1 MDFLQ
6 SFADALDLSST
17 EELLIRGI
25 AAVAILAAGL
35 WLAKIPVIRLV
46 KRLGKHDSG
55 EEESITLYRNIA
67 HLLILVV
74 AISLALHTLGV
85 DLTHVFTTGGL
96 LALAAAFA
104 LKTVADNFAAGLIV
118 RMEDSI
124 KRGDVLS
131 LRNGEVVV
139 VEKIG
144 PRATVVR
151 SKLEACL
158 IVPNSLLVQDF
169 VPNLTY
175 HDSLC
180 RIHATVGVA
189 YSSDLDQVRTVL
201 EEACAGVD
209 WLPKHTAP
217 KILLDEFGDSSIN
230 YKILMWTDDPWN
242 RDRYRSDLNERIWR
256 ALSEAGIVIAFPQL
270 DVHLDREGTAPNP
283 ANSQQT

>member
-1 MDFLQ
+1 MNFLE
-6 SFADALDLSST
+6 SFLEAIDVDRVET
-17 EELLIRGI
+17 LLLRSA
-25 AAVAILAAGL
+25 AAVLILLVGV
-35 WLAKIPVIRLV
+35 WLAKVPVRSFLQRIRN
-46 KRLGKHDSG
+46 HDSG

-180 RIHATVGVA
+180 RIHTTVGVA
-189 YSSDLDQVRTVL
+189 YSSDLDQVRSVL

-209 WLPKHTAP
+209 WLPKHTTP
-217 KILLDEFGDSSIN
+217 KILLDEFGDSSVN

-256 ALSEAGIVIAFPQL
+256 ALSEAGIVIAFPQI